1 MLPQGERL
9 RSIRTP
15 GSGCTVVRGP
25 LLYQVFG
32 LAPADLKTLALA
44 FTLALALALTLAL
57 SLAIS
62 KALAVALAILL
73 PALLTR
79 VLTFIHL
86 ELVLVAYPLLLLLLR
101 RAEIRLVAQLLPVLQ
116 LGALFL
122 LRVGGAYGY
131 GERQRDEIDVLSCVA
146 VHDGFPSW
154 G

>member
-15 GSGCTVVRGP
+15 GSGCTVVRGALP
-25 LLYQVFG
+25 HQAFG
-32 LAPADLKTLALA
+32 LTPADLETLALA
-44 FTLALALALTLAL
+44 LASTLALALAL
-57 SLAIS
+57 AIS
-62 KALAVALAILL
+62 ITLAVALATLL
-73 PALLTR
+73 PALLAR
-79 VLTFIHL
+79 VLTFIRL